1 MKVYSLY
8 HKEAYVASFPKRE
21 DAVDYGKEIYAD
33 GWDCDIIEEYLS
45 KSPYNMWVGPPP
57 PLTPTKFVHTSN
69 PNDPKPY
76 FDTYGGVK
84 AND

>member
-8 HKEAYVASFPKRE
+8 HKGTYVASFPKRE

-57 PLTPTKFVHTSN
+57 LTPTKFVHNSN

>member
-8 HKEAYVASFPKRE
+8 HKGTYVASFPKRE

-45 KSPYNMWVGPPP
+45 KTPYNMWVGPP
-57 PLTPTKFVHTSN
+57 PLTPTKFVHNSN

>member
-21 DAVDYGKEIYAD
+21 DAIDYGKEIYAD
-33 GWDCDIIEEYLS
+33 GWDCNIIEEYLS
-45 KSPYNMWVGPPP
+45 KSPYNMWIGPP
-57 PLTPTKFVHTSN
+57 PLTPTKFVHNSQ

-84 AND
+84 ADA

>member
-33 GWDCDIIEEYLS
+33 GWDCNIIEEYLS
-45 KSPYNMWVGPPP
+45 KSPYNMWIGPP

-84 AND
+84 AE